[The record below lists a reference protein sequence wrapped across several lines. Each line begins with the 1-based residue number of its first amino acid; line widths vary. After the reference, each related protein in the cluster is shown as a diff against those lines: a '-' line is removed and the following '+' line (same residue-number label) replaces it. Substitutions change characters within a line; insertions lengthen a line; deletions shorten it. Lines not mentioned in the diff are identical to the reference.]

1 MSRLLIDTN
10 IVIDL
15 LANRKDFYTE
25 AATLFSLADKNLLTL
40 TVSSLTFAN
49 TNYILS
55 KLKSEK
61 EARVILRKFKVLV
74 ETLSLDDKI
83 TELALSDN
91 KFPDFEDGLQYY
103 SAIENRIDIII
114 TRNKKDFKNSK
125 IPVMT
130 AKEYLAKSKTS
141 GQQELC

>member
-15 LANRKDFYTE
+15 LSKRKEFYYE
-25 AATLFSLADKNLLTL
+25 AAALFSLADKRFLTL

-55 KLKSEK
+55 KLKSQK
-61 EARVILRKFKVLV
+61 ESRTILRKFKVLA

-83 TELALSDN
+83 TELALNDE
-91 KFPDFEDGLQYY
+91 KFKDFEDGLQYY
-103 SAIENRIDIII
+103 SAIENQIDIII
-114 TRNKKDFKNSK
+114 TRNQKDFKASK

-130 AKEYLAKSKTS
+130 AKEYLAKIKPYV
-141 GQQELC
+141 